1 MKQIVIIGGGQAGAM
16 AAAALRAQ
24 RFTGGITLIGE
35 EPEIP
40 YERPPLSKAMLL
52 SPTPQLQDILP
63 ASFYEENAIVLR
75 RNTQVVA
82 IDTLQHTVLLAD
94 GEELEWDQ
102 LLLATGA
109 KARRLISL
117 DALGDKSHTLR
128 TAADARRLREA
139 LTANQRILIVGA
151 GTIGLELA
159 ASAKQSGCEVTVIE
173 QAAMVMG
180 RNAPPPVRDYLMS
193 LHQQHQVRLCL
204 NAQIEHAALEQGNVV
219 LTLQD
224 GERLMGDAVIYGIG
238 IEANDRLAIQAGLA
252 TANGIIVDDHCRT
265 SVANIYAAGDVT
277 LRRQG
282 EQLVRLETWDNANQQ
297 ALVAACAMLDQP
309 LPPTVPVWFW
319 TDQFDSNI
327 QFIGAMQSEYWL
339 VRGSVEAHSAIWFGW
354 QEGRLVGAITL
365 NQGREIRHLR
375 RLIQQGSQIDERL
388 LVDPQVALKSLI

>member
-24 RFTGGITLIGE
+24 RFTGGITLIGQ

-75 RNTQVVA
+75 RNTQVIA
-82 IDTLQHTVLLAD
+82 IDTLQHSVLLAD
-94 GEELEWDQ
+94 GEELEWDR

-109 KARRLISL
+109 KARRLASL

-128 TAADARRLREA
+128 TAADARRLRGA
-139 LTANQRILIVGA
+139 LIANQRILIVGA

-204 NAQIEHAALEQGNVV
+204 NAQIEHAALEQENVV

-224 GERLMGDAVIYGIG
+224 GERLIGDAVIYGVG

-282 EQLVRLETWDNANQQ
+282 EQFVRLETWDNANQQ

-309 LPPTVPVWFW
+309 LPATVPVWFW

-327 QFIGAMQSEYWL
+327 QFIGAMQSEHWL
-339 VRGSVEAHSAIWFGW
+339 VRGSVEAHNAIWFAL

-365 NQGREIRHLR
+365 NQGREMRHLR
-375 RLIQQGSQIDERL
+375 RLIQQGN
-388 LVDPQVALKSLI
+388 LVDEKLLTDPLVALKSLI

>member
-24 RFTGGITLIGE
+24 RFTGGITLISE

-52 SPTPQLQDILP
+52 APTPQLQDILP

-82 IDTLQHTVLLAD
+82 IDTLQHSVLLAD
-94 GEELEWDQ
+94 GEELEWDR

-109 KARRLISL
+109 KARRLASL

-128 TAADARRLREA
+128 TAADARRLRGA
-139 LTANQRILIVGA
+139 LIANQRILIVGA

-204 NAQIEHAALEQGNVV
+204 NAQIEHAALEQENVV

-224 GERLMGDAVIYGIG
+224 GERLIGDAVIYGVG
-238 IEANDRLAIQAGLA
+238 IEANDRLAIQAGVA

-297 ALVAACAMLDQP
+297 ALVAACAMLEQP
-309 LPPTVPVWFW
+309 LPATVPVWFW

-327 QFIGAMQSEYWL
+327 QFIGAMQSEHWL
-339 VRGSVEAHSAIWFGW
+339 VRGSVEAHNAIWFAL

-365 NQGREIRHLR
+365 N
-375 RLIQQGSQIDERL
+375 
-388 LVDPQVALKSLI
+388 

>member
-24 RFTGGITLIGE
+24 RFTGGITLICE

-52 SPTPQLQDILP
+52 SPTAQLQDILP

-75 RNTQVVA
+75 RNTRVVA

-94 GEELEWDQ
+94 GEELEWDR

-109 KARRLISL
+109 KARRLKSL

-128 TAADARRLREA
+128 TAADARRLRGV

-180 RNAPPPVRDYLMS
+180 RNAPPPVRDYLTG

-204 NAQIEHAALEQGNVV
+204 NAQIEHVALEQENVV

-238 IEANDRLAIQAGLA
+238 IEANDRLATQAGLA

-282 EQLVRLETWDNANQQ
+282 DQLVRLETWDNANQQ

-309 LPPTVPVWFW
+309 LPATVPVWFW

-327 QFIGAMQSEYWL
+327 QFIGAMQSEHWL
-339 VRGSVEAHSAIWFGW
+339 VRGSVEAHNAIWFAL

-365 NQGREIRHLR
+365 NQGREMRHLR
-375 RLIQQGSQIDERL
+375 RLIQQGNPVDETL
-388 LVDPQVALKSLI
+388 LTDPLVALKSLM

>member
-24 RFTGGITLIGE
+24 QFTGAITLISD

-52 SPTPQLQDILP
+52 SPIAQLQDILP

-75 RNTQVVA
+75 RNARVVA
-82 IDTLQHTVLLAD
+82 IDTLQRTVVLAD
-94 GEELEWDQ
+94 GEELEWDR

-109 KARRLISL
+109 RARRLASL

-128 TAADARRLREA
+128 TAADASRLRSVLNA
-139 LTANQRILIVGA
+139 QQRILIVGA

-159 ASAKQSGCEVTVIE
+159 ASARQAGCEVTVIE
-173 QAAMVMG
+173 QAPMVMG

-204 NAQIEHAALEQGNVV
+204 NAQIEHAALEQEKVV

-224 GERLMGDAVIYGIG
+224 GERLIGDAVIYGIG
-238 IEANDRLAIQAGLA
+238 IEANDGLA
-252 TANGIIVDDHCRT
+252 TQAGIATTNGIMVDDHCRT
-265 SVANIYAAGDVT
+265 SVADIYAAGDVT
-277 LRRQG
+277 LRLQG
-282 EQLVRLETWDNANQQ
+282 ERLVRLETWDNANQQ

-309 LPPTVPVWFW
+309 LPAAVPVWFW
-319 TDQFDSNI
+319 TDQYDSNI
-327 QFIGAMQSEYWL
+327 QFVGAMQSERWL
-339 VRGSVEAHSAIWFGW
+339 VRGSGEAHSAIWFAMH
-354 QEGRLVGAITL
+354 EGRLVGAITL
-365 NQGREIRHLR
+365 NQGREMRHLR
-375 RLIQQGSQIDERL
+375 KLIQQAGQVDETL
-388 LVDPQVALKSLI
+388 LTDPQVALKSLI